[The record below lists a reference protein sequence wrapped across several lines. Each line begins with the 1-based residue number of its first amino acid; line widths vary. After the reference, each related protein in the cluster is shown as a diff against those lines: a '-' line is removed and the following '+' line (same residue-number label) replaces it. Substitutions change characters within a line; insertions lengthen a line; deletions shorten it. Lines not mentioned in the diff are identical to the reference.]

1 MGSKERQPPRAQRIV
16 EPKHEQQI
24 DGRLG
29 AALRDLRLARGWSLS
44 YAGEICGTS
53 EANVSKIELGL
64 AKMYSLQLLSS
75 LSEAYGMKLHELF
88 ALIELIHY
96 PPAALE
102 ADERTLVDAY
112 RSMSAAQRETVM
124 DVVMTLRPPA

>member
-1 MGSKERQPPRAQRIV
+1 MGSKQRQPPRAQRIV
-16 EPKHEQQI
+16 EPKQQQQI

-29 AALRDLRLARGWSLS
+29 ATLRDLRVARGWSLS

-88 ALIELIHY
+88 AVVESIDISH
-96 PPAALE
+96 AALE
-102 ADERTLVDAY
+102 SDERKLVDAY
-112 RSMSAAQRETVM
+112 RSMSATQRETVM